1 MRRYLPFLII
11 LFIIAA
17 FLRVDFFFTIAY
29 LFFLLYLLGRL
40 WMRRSL
46 GQVSINRRYTSRAFS
61 GDEVQVEVKLGNTG
75 RLPVPWLQIHE
86 SLPIDLIAPPFH
98 REVFSLGRSEERR
111 VGKECRS
118 RWSPYH

>member
-1 MRRYLPFLII
+1 MRRYLPFLLI

-17 FLRVDFFFTIAY
+17 VLRIDFFFTIAY

-40 WMRRSL
+40 WMRRGL
-46 GQVSINRRYTSRAFS
+46 GQVSVARHFTSHAFS
-61 GDEVQVEVKLGNTG
+61 GDEVRVEVKLGNTG

-98 REVFSLGRSEERR
+98 REVFTLGAGEKRFFN
-111 VGKECRS
+111 
-118 RWSPYH
+118 YL